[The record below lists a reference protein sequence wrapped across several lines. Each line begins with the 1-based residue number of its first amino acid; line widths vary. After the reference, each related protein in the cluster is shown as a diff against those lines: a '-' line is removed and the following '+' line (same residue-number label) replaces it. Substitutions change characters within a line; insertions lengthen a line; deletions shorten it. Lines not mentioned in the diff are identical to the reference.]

1 MLNKITTLISNDG
14 QEHWDTIITPQKKWY
29 EFRLGEIWHARELL
43 GLFVWRDLISVY
55 KQTILGPF
63 WYFLQPTLQALMYF
77 FIFVS
82 IARLPTDGIPALV
95 FYLAGTILWGFFSS
109 NISRVS
115 TTFIG
120 NTYLYGKIYF
130 PRLVIPISLVISN
143 FISFLIQGLLLIAV
157 MLIYISIGS
166 AIRPNMW
173 LFILPLLLLIIA
185 FLGFS
190 FGIIVS
196 ALTVRYRDL
205 QYFVGFGVQFLLYGT
220 PIIYPL
226 SAIPNSFR
234 VLILLNP
241 LTSVFEAY
249 RYALLGKGSI
259 NLPLLAYSFL
269 LTAILFFLSLIIFNR
284 VEDTFMDFV

>member
-1 MLNKITTLISNDG
+1 MLNKITTLISNDS
-14 QEHWDTIITPQKKWY
+14 QEHWDTIITPQKKWF
-29 EFRLGEIWHARELL
+29 EFRLEEIWHARELL

-77 FIFVS
+77 FIFGA
-82 IARLPTDGIPALV
+82 IARLPTDDIPAFV

-109 NISRVS
+109 NIYRVS

-120 NTYLYGKIYF
+120 NAYLYGKIYF
-130 PRLVIPISLVISN
+130 PRLIIPISIVISN
-143 FISFLIQGLLLIAV
+143 FISFLIQALLLIAV
-157 MLIYISIGS
+157 MLIYIFNGS
-166 AIRPNMW
+166 TIRPNLW
-173 LFILPLLLLIIA
+173 LFLLPVLLLMIA
-185 FLGFS
+185 FIGFS
-190 FGIIVS
+190 LGIIVS

-205 QYFVGFGVQFLLYGT
+205 QYFIGFGVQFLLYGT

-234 VLILLNP
+234 ALILMNP
-241 LTSVFEAY
+241 LTSIFEAY
-249 RYALLGKGSI
+249 RYALLGRGSI
-259 NLPLLAYSFL
+259 NLPLLGYSL
-269 LTAILFFLSLIIFNR
+269 LFTAILFILSLVIFNR

>member
-1 MLNKITTLISNDG
+1 MINKISTLISNEN
-14 QEHWDTIITPQKKWY
+14 QEHWDTIITPQRKWFD
-29 EFRLGEIWHARELL
+29 FRLGELWHARELI
-43 GLFVWRDLISVY
+43 GMFVWRDLVSVY

-77 FIFVS
+77 FIFS
-82 IARLPTDGIPALV
+82 FIARLPTDGIPPLV

-109 NISRVS
+109 NINRVS

-120 NTYLYGKIYF
+120 NSYLYGKVYF
-130 PRLVIPISLVISN
+130 PRLIIPISVVISN
-143 FISFLIQGLLLIAV
+143 FFSFLIQTLLLITV
-157 MLIYISIGS
+157 MLIYIWFGS
-166 AIRPNMW
+166 TIRPNLW
-173 LFILPLLLLIIA
+173 LLLIPILLLIVA

-205 QYFVGFGVQFLLYGT
+205 QYFINFGVQFLLYGT

-226 SAIPNSFR
+226 SALPPSFR
-234 VLILLNP
+234 KLILVNP

-249 RYALLGKGSI
+249 RYALMGQGSI
-259 NLPLLAYSFL
+259 NLLLLVYSFIF
-269 LTAILFFLSLIIFNR
+269 TAIIFILSLVAFNR
-284 VEDTFMDFV
+284 VEDTFLDFV